1 MLLLK
6 IWYLEILLIFWLEL
20 GSNFYLNLPLLWWA
34 LLERSGHIFSYQ
46 PTRWQMETWEK
57 KRGQKLSTGR
67 WTLSWNRKRW
77 KKTWS
82 NKGLEKEVTWLTCNM
97 PRQNSI
103 IGQSGFDCNPFIFV
117 FMIKNLFKFQAFIR
131 FKFGNVYE

>member
-1 MLLLK
+1 M
-6 IWYLEILLIFWLEL
+6 
-20 GSNFYLNLPLLWWA
+20 
-34 LLERSGHIFSYQ
+34 
-46 PTRWQMETWEK
+46 
-57 KRGQKLSTGR
+57 
-67 WTLSWNRKRW
+67 

-103 IGQSGFDCNPFIFV
+103 IGQSGFDSNPFIFV
-117 FMIKNLFKFQAFIR
+117 FIIVFLFKFQAFIR